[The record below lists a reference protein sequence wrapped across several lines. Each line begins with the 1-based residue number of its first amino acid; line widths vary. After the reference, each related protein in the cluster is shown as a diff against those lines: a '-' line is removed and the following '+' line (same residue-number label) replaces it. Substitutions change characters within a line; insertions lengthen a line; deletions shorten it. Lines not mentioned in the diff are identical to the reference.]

1 MFEADQGLTACKV
14 EVEENL
20 YMKREMGREA
30 RMLDGALEDSRR
42 AGFLLGATTPQPFSW
57 R

>member
-20 YMKREMGREA
+20 KRETGREA

-42 AGFLLGATTPQPFSW
+42 AGFLLGATTPRPFSW